1 MSHKKVPRPKRKPG
15 VVKMKL
21 TTKPKVSISDLVRLF
36 VIGDTDNKQVKKN
49 ASRYSMNNNNNNGAT
64 NARENLS
71 ECREELSRVK
81 EELMTAKLNL
91 QRLENNKSSNNNSSV
106 RSYNRSGSKKSY
118 NRSGSKKSYNR
129 SKPYS
134 LKSYGS
140 MYN

>member
-1 MSHKKVPRPKRKPG
+1 MSLKKAPNPKRKPRG
-15 VVKMKL
+15 AKMKL
-21 TTKPKVSISDLVRLF
+21 TTKPKVSISDLMRLF
-36 VIGDTDNKQVKKN
+36 VIGDTDNKQVKKS
-49 ASRYSMNNNNNNGAT
+49 APGYSMNNRNNNGAT

-81 EELMTAKLNL
+81 EELMIAKLNL
-91 QRLENNKSSNNNSSV
+91 QRLENNKSSNNNSSA

-118 NRSGSKKSYNR
+118 KR